1 MTVKLK
7 NNVVGYLATQISTT
21 DTGLALNSGNGA
33 NFPTLGFGEYFYA
46 TLVSAGGTIEIVKVT
61 ARSGDALTVLRAQEG
76 TTAAGFASGS
86 RVELRVTAQSVLDAI
101 TDATAATVL
110 VNPYGQQFTCT
121 EGQTAFTLTTNPGSL
136 YNLDVSLNGSTLVA
150 GTDYTWVGTTL
161 TLEDGAHAGDV
172 LFARYTAATS
182 VASIANG
189 SVTDASVATGS
200 VLASLIA
207 AGPGAPYAHTY
218 TATAGQ
224 TAFTLTKNPGSINN
238 IQVVVDG
245 AQLTPGI
252 DFTWSGVTV
261 TMTAPLF
268 AGNHVLIRY
277 SSSDAVATVPTGGV
291 TDASVATG
299 SILYNSVLA
308 VNVKHYGA
316 VGDGSTDDT
325 AAIQAALT
333 ASSGKVVELGG
344 LTYSTNTLT
353 MAANTKIQNGTLD
366 LRTANTTLLVMASG
380 GTLENVTLI
389 GSGNTSEQL
398 SEQLVRVG
406 PASDGTVT
414 ATVTGLRV
422 LNCTLKES
430 NGYAFRLSYVDDVLI
445 QGCRMD
451 NLRFAGVLVIGG
463 QNVRVNDNRINNIT
477 GIASG
482 GLAYAVTFTSDATIL
497 VSGGGII
504 SKDCEACDN
513 VISSILTW
521 EALDTHGGEN
531 ITFANNVIRN
541 CALPI
546 EVTEVVKPSPT
557 NYIAPKSVTVSGN
570 TIDNTSVGAGALF
583 GISVNGAASYPAI
596 GVTVTGNT
604 LVRCGDPDNSIGGA
618 IRIQYTEGCTVSANT
633 LHQPWVFGVNI
644 YNNNSGFTVANNTI
658 IDAFDNSYTVPAG
671 IVVRSTDN
679 AGVIEGNTLRA
690 TGATPGTYNV
700 VRGIDISTGTNNY
713 IQFGVNYCDY
723 TTRFRNFETVVGG
736 TDLQTTQLTDSSG
749 GTADNTVA
757 AVGATNVSDVSAT
770 INNNFADLAAK
781 VNQLI
786 RVTERLGLTV

>member
-1 MTVKLK
+1 MQKYQNAIQDIKGNAVAGATVA
-7 NNVVGYLATQISTT
+7 VYLYGTLTPATIYSDNGSTVIPSSSVTT
-21 DTGLALNSGNGA
+21 DSTGE
-33 NFPTLGFGEYFYA
+33 FYFYA
-46 TLVSAGGTIEIVKVT
+46 ANGRYTLSVT
-61 ARSGDALTVLRAQEG
+61 ASQFVAEQVTDVYLYDP
-76 TTAAGFASGS
+76 TAANYVDTF
-86 RVELRVTAQSVLDAI
+86 
-101 TDATAATVL
+101 
-110 VNPYGQQFTCT
+110 
-121 EGQTAFTLTTNPGSL
+121 
-136 YNLDVSLNGSTLVA
+136 
-150 GTDYTWVGTTL
+150 
-161 TLEDGAHAGDV
+161 
-172 LFARYTAATS
+172 
-182 VASIANG
+182 
-189 SVTDASVATGS
+189 
-200 VLASLIA
+200 
-207 AGPGAPYAHTY
+207 

-224 TAFTLTKNPGSINN
+224 TAFTLSAAPGDIDSLLVALN
-238 IQVVVDG
+238 G
-245 AQLTPGI
+245 ATLTNTT
-252 DFTWSGVTV
+252 DFTLSGTTLTLVSAAFV
-261 TMTAPLF
+261 GDELVAHYNLPVSQQVIAPG
-268 AGNHVLIRY
+268 A
-277 SSSDAVATVPTGGV
+277 V
-291 TDASVATG
+291 TDASVST
-299 SILYNSVLA
+299 SSKLYNRIYDYVSV
-308 VNVKHYGA
+308 KDYGA
-316 VGDGSTDDT
+316 VGNGSTDDT

-333 ASSGKVVELGG
+333 ASSGKVVELAGQI
-344 LTYSTNTLT
+344 YSTNTLT

-380 GTLENVTLI
+380 CTLENVTLI

-398 SEQLVRVG
+398 LEQLVRVG

-723 TTRFRNFETVVGG
+723 TTRFRNFETVVSG
-736 TDLQTTQLTDSSG
+736 TDLATTQLTDSSG
-749 GTADNTVA
+749 GTADNTIA